1 MELDQTLEILERTPA
16 TLRAILAG
24 LSADWTHAHS
34 DPDSWSPSAVVGHL
48 INGEETNWLPRA
60 EMILQY
66 GESRPFET
74 FDRTAQFDQLKDQ
87 SLDQLLN
94 TFEQLRRQN
103 IARLKAM
110 QITSAQLSLRGTHP
124 ELGAV
129 TLRQLLAT
137 WVVHDLNHIG
147 QVVEAMSKRYVEAVG
162 PWKAFLPIL
171 SR

>member
-16 TLRAILAG
+16 TLRAILEG
-24 LSADWTHAHS
+24 LSADWTHTHG

-48 INGEETNWLPRA
+48 IHGEETNWLPRA
-60 EMILQY
+60 EMILQH
-66 GESRPFET
+66 GESRPFES
-74 FDRTAQFDQLKDQ
+74 FDRTAQFDRLKDQ

-103 IARLKAM
+103 IARLKTM
-110 QITSAQLSLRGTHP
+110 RLTSAQLSLGGTHP

-147 QVVEAMSKRYVEAVG
+147 QIVEAMSKRYVEAVG
-162 PWKAFLPIL
+162 PWKAYLPIL

>member
-16 TLRAILAG
+16 TLRAILEG
-24 LSADWTHAHS
+24 LSADWTHTHS

-66 GESRPFET
+66 GESRPFES
-74 FDRTAQFDQLKDQ
+74 FDRTAQFDRFKDQ

-110 QITSAQLSLRGTHP
+110 QLTSAQLSLRGTHP

-129 TLRQLLAT
+129 TLQQLLAT

-162 PWKAFLPIL
+162 PWKAYLPIL